1 MSDLFASTHPST
13 SRPIAAPSA
22 AHMRLELDGEAVRY
36 RLERRID
43 DGNRLVHADLVE
55 IRRRVSARLGVTLPP
70 IARRASD
77 SATGGHERDELW
89 PALLDRAWRL
99 GWLAYD
105 GRPACCSVND
115 FAAHGVVG
123 IDLLERAEHAA
134 AAELRE
140 MASFA

>member
-55 IRRRVSARLGVTLPP
+55 IRRRVSARLGIALGP
-70 IARRASD
+70 IERRASD
-77 SATGGHERDELW
+77 SWAGGHDRDSLW

-99 GWLAYD
+99 VWIAYN
-105 GRPACCSVND
+105 GKPACCGVDS
-115 FAAHGVVG
+115 FAAHGAVG
-123 IDLLERAEHAA
+123 VDLLDRAERDA